1 MVALAGAPRLCARGI
16 GRSDRHRRL
25 ACAFV
30 GLGTLNETHLLLLR
44 LTLEVLVGTERQ
56 RATNEDDSV
65 KANTGR
71 GAIGCRGGGA
81 GLCVA
86 LGLWVALLCSC
97 QLILSRSVWRM

>member
-1 MVALAGAPRLCARGI
+1 MALAGVPRPCARGI
-16 GRSDRHRRL
+16 GRSDRRRRL

-30 GLGTLNETHLLLLR
+30 GLRTLNEAHLLLLR
-44 LTLEVLVGTERQ
+44 LTLEVLVGTKRQ
-56 RATNEDDSV
+56 RATDEDDSV

-97 QLILSRSVWRM
+97 QLILSRNVWCM